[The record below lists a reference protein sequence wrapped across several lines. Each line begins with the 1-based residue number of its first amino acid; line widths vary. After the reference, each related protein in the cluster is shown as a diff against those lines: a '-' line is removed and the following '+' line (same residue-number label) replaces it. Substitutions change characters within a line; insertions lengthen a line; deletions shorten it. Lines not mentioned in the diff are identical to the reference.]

1 METIEVCYKGSVLNT
16 FKGDDAMQNARE
28 DAADRAKQE
37 GVRTQVVN
45 ATPGEPRYLLAEFDS
60 SGEELDDL
68 PFFP

>member
-1 METIEVCYKGSVLNT
+1 METIEVCYKGSVLNR
-16 FKGDDAMQNARE
+16 FKGDDAMKNARE
-28 DAADRAKQE
+28 DAVDHAVRN
-37 GVRTQVVN
+37 GVRIQVVN